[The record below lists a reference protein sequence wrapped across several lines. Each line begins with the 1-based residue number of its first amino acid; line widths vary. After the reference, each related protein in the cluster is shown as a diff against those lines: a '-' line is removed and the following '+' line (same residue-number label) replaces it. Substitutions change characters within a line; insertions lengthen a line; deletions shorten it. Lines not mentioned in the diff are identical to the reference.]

1 MAYTRLES
9 YRRRRRQQVG
19 EGKAGKK
26 GRQVGSRQWQTLNN
40 TDARMGLPSW
50 ALFKAGSLPQC
61 LCPPGLGSDR
71 QSEGTG
77 QAVGNPPEDV
87 NS

>member
-1 MAYTRLES
+1 MAYTRIES
-9 YRRRRRQQVG
+9 YRRRRSQQVG
-19 EGKAGKK
+19 EGKAGKT
-26 GRQVGSRQWQTLNN
+26 GGFQAVADLSN

-61 LCPPGLGSDR
+61 LCPPGLGPDT

-77 QAVGNPPEDV
+77 QVVGNPPEDV